1 MIAFVQGE
9 FVPEERAVVSI
20 FDRAFRYGDALFEAV
35 LVFQGKMFRW
45 PQHFRRLERS
55 AQFLKIALP
64 YSADESLAF
73 ARELISR
80 NKLTDC
86 VLRLQLSR
94 GLGPRGYAPSGDEKP
109 LVVMSLH
116 PAPSRDSLRGATWK
130 LTVSSFRIPANDLLA
145 NHKTC
150 SRLFHVCV
158 AAEARERGAD
168 ESLIVNTNN
177 EVTEGSTSNV
187 FWIDGETVCTTPL
200 AESVL
205 PGVTRAAVLE
215 VCDAL
220 GISRAERTVR
230 PEQLPAVDGVFLSF
244 TSRGIVGAESLD
256 GTPLHRSPI
265 TLRLQQEFEA
275 LLAWECRLGR

>member
-9 FVPEERAVVSI
+9 FIPEERAVVSI

-35 LVFQGKMFRW
+35 LVFNGKMFRW
-45 PQHFRRLERS
+45 PQHFQRLERS
-55 AQFLKIALP
+55 AHFLKIALP
-64 YSADESLAF
+64 YSAGELLAS

-80 NKLTDC
+80 NGLADC

-94 GLGPRGYAPSGDEKP
+94 GIGPRGYAPSGEEKP

-116 PAPSRDSLRGATWK
+116 PAPSRESLRGVTWK

-150 SRLFHVCV
+150 SRLLHVCV

-177 EVTEGSTSNV
+177 EVTEGSGSNV
-187 FWIDGETVCTTPL
+187 FWIDRGTVCTTPL
-200 AESVL
+200 AEGVL

-220 GISRAERTVR
+220 GIARAERLVR
-230 PEQLPAVDGVFLSF
+230 PEQLPTMDGIFLSF
-244 TSRGIVGAESLD
+244 TSRGLVEAESLN
-256 GTPLHRSPI
+256 GTPLRRS
-265 TLRLQQEFEA
+265 TLTTRLQQEFEA
-275 LLAWECRLGR
+275 LLARECA